1 MTTQLAVKKVNF
13 TTIHSNKKGK
23 FEMFLL
29 LVQVFLILISFDVEW
44 LLTDLAPR
52 PELLIIYVWKV
63 CTFQNSASM
72 SILLEVTQKR
82 IGALLL
88 FSFGWWIM
96 EKALNVHI
104 RTFIIH
110 EFEFDYYNWKICEQR
125 CKVFFKMINQSPF
138 ADHQRHYYY
147 YYITS
152 TARWSI

>member
-1 MTTQLAVKKVNF
+1 
-13 TTIHSNKKGK
+13 
-23 FEMFLL
+23 MFL
-29 LVQVFLILISFDVEW
+29 FLEEGFFWSWF
-44 LLTDLAPR
+44 LLTLNGCWLIWRQGLNYWSSTYEKYVLFKTAPA
-52 PELLIIYVWKV
+52 
-63 CTFQNSASM
+63 C
-72 SILLEVTQKR
+72 ILLEVTQKR

>member
-1 MTTQLAVKKVNF
+1 MF
-13 TTIHSNKKGK
+13 FYPHHSSHPHGHSKQKGK
-23 FEMFLL
+23 VLNVF
-29 LVQVFLILISFDVEW
+29 VPRRRVFLILISFDVEW

-63 CTFQNSASM
+63 CTFQTAPAC
-72 SILLEVTQKR
+72 ILLEVTQKR

-88 FSFGWWIM
+88 FSFGWWIR

-147 YYITS
+147 YYILYLNL
-152 TARWSI
+152 